1 MEGIKEWEPPIRD
14 HKGWDSRQPL
24 ADGEAPAPP
33 QPTLLSGQDRP
44 ARVKEQD
51 DGNYRSIWVDGAR
64 TYHGR
69 HGSKLRVERKIKVGG
84 Y

>member
-33 QPTLLSGQDRP
+33 QSTLLSGQDRP
-44 ARVKEQD
+44 ARVKERD
-51 DGNYRSIWVDGAR
+51 DGNYR
-64 TYHGR
+64 
-69 HGSKLRVERKIKVGG
+69 
-84 Y
+84 